1 MRRRRHA
8 TGWIAFLLAIGVLAP
23 AFSPA
28 TGGTPG
34 GVGFEL
40 KGATVS
46 PKHPLFAGKRK
57 IRLHYAFAA
66 DRPVD
71 LRIRVIRLRG
81 GRSVR
86 SWRERSA
93 KPGKR
98 LERAW
103 NGLNRRGRAVPDGR
117 YEFRVGPV
125 GADDRYAARLHLRG
139 HVFPVDGPHGTRGAI
154 GEFHAPRS
162 GGRTHEGFDITAD
175 CGTPLVAARGGTVQ
189 RAGYDPSLY
198 GNYVLVDA
206 AKSRQDLFYAHMTQP
221 SAAGEGERVFT
232 NEFLG
237 TVGQTGNA
245 QGTPCHLHFEIH
257 VGGEPIDPEPAL
269 RRWDR

>member
-1 MRRRRHA
+1 MRARRA
-8 TGWIAFLLAIGVLAP
+8 TAWISGLLGAFLLMPHAGSGAAP
-23 AFSPA
+23 S
-28 TGGTPG
+28 
-34 GVGFEL
+34 GVGFEM

-57 IRLHYAFAA
+57 IRLHYGFSS

-93 KPGKR
+93 KPGTR

-103 NGLNRRGRAVPDGR
+103 NGLNRNGRAVPDGR

-125 GADDRYAARLHLRG
+125 GGDDRYAARLRLRG
-139 HVFPVDGPHGTRGAI
+139 HVFPVDGPHGTRGSI
-154 GEFHAPRS
+154 GEYHAPRS
-162 GGRTHEGFDITAD
+162 
-175 CGTPLVAARGGTVQ
+175 
-189 RAGYDPSLY
+189 DPSLY

-206 AKSRQDLFYAHMTQP
+206 AKSRQDLFYSHMTAP
-221 SAAGEGERVFT
+221 SAARDGERVFT

-245 QGTPCHLHFEIH
+245 EGTPCHLHFEIR
-257 VGGEPIDPEPAL
+257 VGGEPVDPEPYL
-269 RRWDR
+269 RRWDRD

>member
-1 MRRRRHA
+1 MHGRRVPILLLA
-8 TGWIAFLLAIGVLAP
+8 ALAIGLALT
-23 AFSPA
+23 AVSSGA
-28 TGGTPG
+28 SG

-40 KGATVS
+40 KGAVVS

-57 IRLHYAFAA
+57 IRLHYRFAA

-71 LRIRVIRLRG
+71 LRIRVIRLRSG
-81 GRSVR
+81 KSVR
-86 SWRERSA
+86 SWRERA
-93 KPGKR
+93 ARPGAR

-103 NGLNRRGRAVPDGR
+103 NGLNRHGRAVPDGR

-125 GADDRYAARLHLRG
+125 GADDRYAARLRLRG
-139 HVFPVDGPHGTRGAI
+139 HVFPVDGPHGTRGPI
-154 GEFHAPRS
+154 GEFGAPRS

-175 CGTPLVAARGGTVQ
+175 CGTPLVAARGGVVQ
-189 RAGYDPSLY
+189 RAGYDASLY
-198 GNYVLVDA
+198 GNYVLIDA
-206 AKSRQDLFYAHMTQP
+206 AESRQDLFYAHMREP
-221 SAAGEGERVFT
+221 SAAGEGRRVFT

-237 TVGQTGNA
+237 VVGQTGNA
-245 QGTPCHLHFEIH
+245 QGTPCHLHFELH